1 MSEKLRA
8 HDEIRGH
15 ADHSCSSSSSPADV
29 AQQPTI
35 LENLNPLKPTSTKPE
50 REEDRCHLG
59 IGTEQAC
66 VCFHLSASLLPSQ

>member
-35 LENLNPLKPTSTKPE
+35 LENLNPLLPPNQSVKKTGAIWELEQNKPV
-50 REEDRCHLG
+50 
-59 IGTEQAC
+59 C
-66 VCFHLSASLLPSQ
+66 VSI